1 MKTSHIVVIVII
13 SVAIILGLIVGL
25 GVRGFVLGGK
35 RGNIGVIEIEEI
47 ITSAKTIVKD
57 LKALKED
64 PSIQAIIIRIDS
76 PGGGVTASQEIYDEI
91 KKVKETKK
99 VVASMGTVAASGGYF
114 VSLPADVIVA
124 NPATITGSI
133 GVIMEIPIIDELL
146 KKIGIQFEVIKSK
159 EFKDIGSPFRPMKDK
174 EKKLL
179 NGVVLDVYAQFIDA
193 IAENRKLSKDSI
205 LKFADGRI
213 LTGRQAKE
221 IGLVDTLGSFEDAV
235 KIAGDLIGVEKPNLI
250 YPFKRMSFID
260 LLIKPTEML
269 LIPKL
274 EYLWK

>member
-25 GVRGFVLGGK
+25 GMRGFVLGGK

-114 VSLPADVIVA
+114 VSLPANVIVA

-159 EFKDIGSPFRPMKDK
+159 EFKDIGSPFRPMNDK
-174 EKKLL
+174 EKRLL

-235 KIAGDLIGVEKPNLI
+235 KIAGDLTGIEKPNLI
-250 YPFKRMSFID
+250 YPFKRMSLID
-260 LLIKPTEML
+260 LLIKPAEML